1 MAFRWKNITVTRTN
15 CGADVFGLAGFLRD
29 DDLIC
34 HEAQLGGGIQRHA
47 DAEHTMNAIDVQT
60 ILNPNR
66 TSLGSCLRPCRR
78 TELSLRFGTIDA
90 CLARQ
95 DHAVG
100 KPR

>member
-1 MAFRWKNITVTRTN
+1 MSM
-15 CGADVFGLAGFLRD
+15 L
-29 DDLIC
+29 
-34 HEAQLGGGIQRHA
+34 
-47 DAEHTMNAIDVQT
+47 EHIKNAIDVQA
-60 ILNPNR
+60 ILNPNPDR